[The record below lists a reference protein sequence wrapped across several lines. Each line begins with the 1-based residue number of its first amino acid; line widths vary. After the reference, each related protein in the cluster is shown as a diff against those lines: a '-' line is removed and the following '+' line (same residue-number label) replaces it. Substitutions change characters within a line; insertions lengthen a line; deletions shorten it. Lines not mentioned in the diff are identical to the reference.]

1 MGITTY
7 KTKNGNFK
15 IDSKKLN
22 EKVTEVY
29 KIYGFDLNLYEFE
42 DEVDKVFYL
51 RYAVMKLKEELV
63 GRKNE
68 FEIQKVFGKNWENRD
83 EKFGEDWDKENA
95 WCKYISEKYILA
107 EVTPSGKEVSEAYY
121 DTKVEAIMEFLKM
134 GACDNLKVFRGTV
147 VCKDILGEEVL
158 ISLRKKDDYVFPP
171 FRKGF

>member
-1 MGITTY
+1 MGVTTY
-7 KTKNGNFK
+7 KTKNGNFI

-29 KIYGFDLNLYEFE
+29 KTYGFDLNLYEFE

-63 GRKNE
+63 GRKS
-68 FEIQKVFGKNWENRD
+68 KFGKQKIAENWYD
-83 EKFGEDWDKENA
+83 IMSEKFGADWDKENA

-107 EVTPSGKEVSEAYY
+107 EVTPSGKEVPEAYY

>member
-1 MGITTY
+1 MGVTTY
-7 KTKNGNFK
+7 KTKNGNFI

-29 KIYGFDLNLYEFE
+29 KTYGFDLNLYEFE

-63 GRKNE
+63 GRKNKSE
-68 FEIQKVFGKNWENRD
+68 KQKLAENWYD
-83 EKFGEDWDKENA
+83 MMSEKFGSDWDKENA

-107 EVTPSGKEVSEAYY
+107 EVTPNGKEVPEAYY

-147 VCKDILGEEVL
+147 LCKDICGEEVL

>member
-1 MGITTY
+1 MGVTTY
-7 KTKNGNFK
+7 KTKNGNFI

-29 KIYGFDLNLYEFE
+29 KTYGFDLNLYEFE

-63 GRKNE
+63 GRKSKSE
-68 FEIQKVFGKNWENRD
+68 KQKIAENWYD
-83 EKFGEDWDKENA
+83 IMSEKFGDDWDKENA

-107 EVTPSGKEVSEAYY
+107 EVTPNGKEVPEAYY

-147 VCKDILGEEVL
+147 VCKDILGKEVL

>member
-1 MGITTY
+1 MGVTTY

-68 FEIQKVFGKNWENRD
+68 FEIQKFFGKNSENRD

-95 WCKYISEKYILA
+95 WCKYISEKYIIA
-107 EVTPSGKEVSEAYY
+107 EIEDSGKEIPIAYY

-134 GACDNLKVFRGTV
+134 GAYDNLKVFRGTI
-147 VCKDILGEEVL
+147 VCKEILGEDIL
-158 ISLRKKDDYVFPP
+158 ISFKKKDDYLFPP